1 MKLSF
6 STVMYEETNLPC
18 SEVIARA
25 VTLGYEGVELNF
37 KVRPTELDIE
47 TVKEALNRFNVEIA
61 AIGTR
66 HLYVTHGLYLASPRR
81 YVRKRAL
88 AYVRECMNMSQR
100 LNCQQRFLT

>member
-25 VTLGYEGVELNF
+25 VTLGYEGV
-37 KVRPTELDIE
+37 DIE